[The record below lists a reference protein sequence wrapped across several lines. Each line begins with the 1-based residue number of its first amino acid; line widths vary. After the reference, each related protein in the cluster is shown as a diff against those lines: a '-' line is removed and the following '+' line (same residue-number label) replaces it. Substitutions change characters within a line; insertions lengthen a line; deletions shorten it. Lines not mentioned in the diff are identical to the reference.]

1 MKNNR
6 ADIHY
11 RIARFEQKRSN
22 RGGIHYR
29 MARFEQYNLHPG
41 RNRHYQSGRQRD
53 PWHIRERMVMVP
65 VPTDHVDIDVQF
77 NIYDTVEKKH
87 SSYYTYRFASSF
99 KDIDDLMAECDPDS
113 RFLPRSPRLNHC
125 HMSKRGETIRYSCNA
140 LDTNIRQIRTS
151 SSPYGTASSRQLITN
166 SKLINITRDDSG
178 LPF

>member
-11 RIARFEQKRSN
+11 RIAHFEQKRSN
-22 RGGIHYR
+22 RGGIYYR

-65 VPTDHVDIDVQF
+65 VPTNHVDIDVQF
-77 NIYDTVEKKH
+77 
-87 SSYYTYRFASSF
+87 
-99 KDIDDLMAECDPDS
+99 DI
-113 RFLPRSPRLNHC
+113 
-125 HMSKRGETIRYSCNA
+125 
-140 LDTNIRQIRTS
+140 S
-151 SSPYGTASSRQLITN
+151 SSPYGTASYRQLITN

>member
-22 RGGIHYR
+22 RGGIYYR

-77 NIYDTVEKKH
+77 DIYDTIEKKH

-99 KDIDDLMAECDPDS
+99 KDIDDLMAEYY
-113 RFLPRSPRLNHC
+113 
-125 HMSKRGETIRYSCNA
+125 TIDQSEFKENMDEPEQILASVIKA
-140 LDTNIRQIRTS
+140 LKKEQR
-151 SSPYGTASSRQLITN
+151 
-166 SKLINITRDDSG
+166 
-178 LPF
+178 